1 MVFAT
6 GSGVFSV
13 TNSSFEGNSAKRGG
27 VAHLQSNSKFVA
39 RNSSFDANQAS
50 RNSYGD
56 LTYLSSSSTFELS
69 NANLRDHDNI
79 VLCDGTATVYAAQ
92 LTDMNLT
99 EGLFTLDGNCVLFLY
114 FTNQDGSPEYGQ
126 ILTER
131 NVAFG
136 GTANL
141 VQWNYPVL
149 KSNTH
154 LAQRNTNHYC
164 YKATDF

>member
-13 TNSSFEGNSAKRGG
+13 TNCSFEGNSAKRGG
-27 VAHLQSNSKFVA
+27 VARLQINSKFVA
-39 RNSSFDANQAS
+39 RNSSFDANQAQS
-50 RNSYGD
+50 FSGD

-69 NANLRDHDNI
+69 NAILGDHDNV
-79 VLCDGTATVYAAQ
+79 VLCEGTATVYAAK
-92 LTDMNLT
+92 LTDMTLR
-99 EGLFTLDGNCVLFLY
+99 EGLFTLGGNYVLFLY

-141 VQWNYPVL
+141 VQWNYPGL
-149 KSNTH
+149 KVNAH
-154 LAQRNTNHYC
+154 LAQRYTTNCQRQNH
-164 YKATDF
+164 